1 MKKKL
6 QLSTLLKVQ
15 KHLEELVLTQ
25 QKYISDYNDTEMKV
39 DKALDTIAEAEN
51 ELVKIKEAVQEANK
65 SKHADGKTNNF
76 YIYTLSNLNAK
87 KRFLQTVK
95 TSDKS
100 QLTETEINK
109 KIAEINVKIDEIR
122 SKLTEFNS
130 KEISIEL
137 NEELIGTM
145 PVASKVKVT
154 EMSLN

>member
-15 KHLEELVLTQ
+15 KHLEELILTQ

-39 DKALDTIAEAEN
+39 DQALDTIADAEI
-51 ELVKIKEAVQEANK
+51 ELVKVKEAVQEANK
-65 SKHADGKTNNF
+65 SKHEDGKTNNF

-100 QLTETEINK
+100 QLTETELNT
-109 KIAEINVKIDEIR
+109 KIAEINDKIDKIR

-130 KEISIEL
+130 SEVSIEL
-137 NEELIGTM
+137 SEKILGSFIGKT
-145 PVASKVKVT
+145 VNLSTVC
-154 EMSLN
+154 SN